1 MENKIRFRN
10 HISVILEQLGATF
23 GILFVLFFTNIDD
36 VIDYIEKGSSE
47 ELSLTVYIGGGVIL
61 AVFLLIFLYQWI
73 IWSKTYISI
82 CDNSIVIERNTWNKK
97 KNTIG
102 LKNIS
107 NVNTEQNLLEMLLGT
122 CKVKLDTNSM
132 STSDKTDVK
141 IILKKAE
148 AEQLRLYVMKLMQG
162 QEGDFEEKYSK
173 EDKDHWAIQTNMGD
187 IFTHGLFSVN
197 LLSVLVV
204 IGCVVGA
211 AGMVLQVIHSVSV
224 GESIVK
230 MLLSVLMLIAIFS
243 SAIWNIVKG
252 FIQYYD
258 FKIDRNENKL
268 YIRYGI
274 LKKVNYTIPAEKISA
289 LKLKQTFFARL
300 TGRYTAEIINI
311 GMGDDAAE
319 TQSFFLPYCKRNQME
334 ERIRLLLPEFYEAVQ
349 MQTVRQP
356 IATWIAWIWPAVLF
370 ALFLVAGALL
380 SVYYFPEFQKEI
392 ILGVLIFSI
401 WMILLVLAYFL
412 TAGSTVGV
420 SHMAI
425 VNGYFGRTICYIS
438 YKDIQ
443 YVEFSQNIFARV
455 VKLQK
460 GEVHLLASTTNRKQE
475 IPYISMENGETIKK
489 RLLNR

>member
-1 MENKIRFRN
+1 
-10 HISVILEQLGATF
+10 
-23 GILFVLFFTNIDD
+23 
-36 VIDYIEKGSSE
+36 
-47 ELSLTVYIGGGVIL
+47 
-61 AVFLLIFLYQWI
+61 
-73 IWSKTYISI
+73 
-82 CDNSIVIERNTWNKK
+82 
-97 KNTIG
+97 
-102 LKNIS
+102 
-107 NVNTEQNLLEMLLGT
+107 
-122 CKVKLDTNSM
+122 
-132 STSDKTDVK
+132 
-141 IILKKAE
+141 
-148 AEQLRLYVMKLMQG
+148 MKLMQG
-162 QEGDFEEKYSK
+162 QEGGFEEKYSK

-349 MQTVRQP
+349 MQTVRQQHGLP
-356 IATWIAWIWPAVLF
+356 GFGRQFFLHCFLSQEHCFLF
-370 ALFLVAGALL
+370 IIFRSSKRKLFWECLFL
-380 SVYYFPEFQKEI
+380 
-392 ILGVLIFSI
+392 
-401 WMILLVLAYFL
+401 AY
-412 TAGSTVGV
+412 G
-420 SHMAI
+420 
-425 VNGYFGRTICYIS
+425 
-438 YKDIQ
+438 
-443 YVEFSQNIFARV
+443 
-455 VKLQK
+455 
-460 GEVHLLASTTNRKQE
+460 
-475 IPYISMENGETIKK
+475 
-489 RLLNR
+489 

>member
-23 GILFVLFFTNIDD
+23 GILFVLSFTNIDD

-73 IWSKTYISI
+73 IWSKT
-82 CDNSIVIERNTWNKK
+82 
-97 KNTIG
+97 
-102 LKNIS
+102 
-107 NVNTEQNLLEMLLGT
+107 EQF
-122 CKVKLDTNSM
+122 
-132 STSDKTDVK
+132 
-141 IILKKAE
+141 
-148 AEQLRLYVMKLMQG
+148 RLYVMKLMQG

-370 ALFLVAGALL
+370 ALFLVAGAL
-380 SVYYFPEFQKEI
+380 PK
-392 ILGVLIFSI
+392 
-401 WMILLVLAYFL
+401 
-412 TAGSTVGV
+412 
-420 SHMAI
+420 
-425 VNGYFGRTICYIS
+425 
-438 YKDIQ
+438 
-443 YVEFSQNIFARV
+443 
-455 VKLQK
+455 
-460 GEVHLLASTTNRKQE
+460 
-475 IPYISMENGETIKK
+475 
-489 RLLNR
+489 

>member
-23 GILFVLFFTNIDD
+23 GILFVLSFTNIDD

-148 AEQLRLYVMKLMQG
+148 AEQFRLYVMKLMQG
-162 QEGDFEEKYSK
+162 QEGDFEEEYSK
-173 EDKDHWAIQTNMGD
+173 EDKEHWVIQTNMGD

-211 AGMVLQVIHSVSV
+211 AGMVLQVIHSVRA

-268 YIRYGI
+268 YIR
-274 LKKVNYTIPAEKISA
+274 
-289 LKLKQTFFARL
+289 
-300 TGRYTAEIINI
+300 
-311 GMGDDAAE
+311 
-319 TQSFFLPYCKRNQME
+319 
-334 ERIRLLLPEFYEAVQ
+334 
-349 MQTVRQP
+349 
-356 IATWIAWIWPAVLF
+356 
-370 ALFLVAGALL
+370 
-380 SVYYFPEFQKEI
+380 
-392 ILGVLIFSI
+392 
-401 WMILLVLAYFL
+401 
-412 TAGSTVGV
+412 
-420 SHMAI
+420 
-425 VNGYFGRTICYIS
+425 
-438 YKDIQ
+438 
-443 YVEFSQNIFARV
+443 
-455 VKLQK
+455 
-460 GEVHLLASTTNRKQE
+460 
-475 IPYISMENGETIKK
+475 
-489 RLLNR
+489 

>member
-148 AEQLRLYVMKLMQG
+148 AEQFRLYVMKLMQG

-258 FKIDRNENKL
+258 L
-268 YIRYGI
+268 
-274 LKKVNYTIPAEKISA
+274 
-289 LKLKQTFFARL
+289 
-300 TGRYTAEIINI
+300 
-311 GMGDDAAE
+311 
-319 TQSFFLPYCKRNQME
+319 
-334 ERIRLLLPEFYEAVQ
+334 
-349 MQTVRQP
+349 
-356 IATWIAWIWPAVLF
+356 
-370 ALFLVAGALL
+370 
-380 SVYYFPEFQKEI
+380 
-392 ILGVLIFSI
+392 
-401 WMILLVLAYFL
+401 
-412 TAGSTVGV
+412 
-420 SHMAI
+420 
-425 VNGYFGRTICYIS
+425 
-438 YKDIQ
+438 
-443 YVEFSQNIFARV
+443 
-455 VKLQK
+455 
-460 GEVHLLASTTNRKQE
+460 
-475 IPYISMENGETIKK
+475 
-489 RLLNR
+489 

>member
-23 GILFVLFFTNIDD
+23 GILFVLSFTNIDD

-148 AEQLRLYVMKLMQG
+148 AEQFRLYVMKLMQG
-162 QEGDFEEKYSK
+162 QEGDFEEEYSK
-173 EDKDHWAIQTNMGD
+173 EDKEHWVIQTNMGD

-319 TQSFFLPYCKRNQME
+319 TQSFFFR
-334 ERIRLLLPEFYEAVQ
+334 
-349 MQTVRQP
+349 TVNE
-356 IATWIAWIWPAVLF
+356 IKWKSGF
-370 ALFLVAGALL
+370 A
-380 SVYYFPEFQKEI
+380 YYFLNFMKQYRCR
-392 ILGVLIFSI
+392 L
-401 WMILLVLAYFL
+401 Y
-412 TAGSTVGV
+412 GS
-420 SHMAI
+420 
-425 VNGYFGRTICYIS
+425 
-438 YKDIQ
+438 Q
-443 YVEFSQNIFARV
+443 
-455 VKLQK
+455 
-460 GEVHLLASTTNRKQE
+460 
-475 IPYISMENGETIKK
+475 
-489 RLLNR
+489 

>member
-1 MENKIRFRN
+1 MIPVSYT
-10 HISVILEQLGATF
+10 HL
-23 GILFVLFFTNIDD
+23 D
-36 VIDYIEKGSSE
+36 VYKR
-47 ELSLTVYIGGGVIL
+47 
-61 AVFLLIFLYQWI
+61 Q
-73 IWSKTYISI
+73 
-82 CDNSIVIERNTWNKK
+82 
-97 KNTIG
+97 
-102 LKNIS
+102 
-107 NVNTEQNLLEMLLGT
+107 VNTEQNLLEMLLGT

-148 AEQLRLYVMKLMQG
+148 AEQFRLYVMKLMQG
-162 QEGDFEEKYSK
+162 QEGGFEEKYSK

-300 TGRYTAEIINI
+300 TGRYTAAVSYTHLDVYKRQILEILWRWQIKMKFSTI
-311 GMGDDAAE
+311 RCIHI
-319 TQSFFLPYCKRNQME
+319 QKR
-334 ERIRLLLPEFYEAVQ
+334 
-349 MQTVRQP
+349 
-356 IATWIAWIWPAVLF
+356 
-370 ALFLVAGALL
+370 
-380 SVYYFPEFQKEI
+380 
-392 ILGVLIFSI
+392 
-401 WMILLVLAYFL
+401 
-412 TAGSTVGV
+412 
-420 SHMAI
+420 
-425 VNGYFGRTICYIS
+425 
-438 YKDIQ
+438 
-443 YVEFSQNIFARV
+443 
-455 VKLQK
+455 
-460 GEVHLLASTTNRKQE
+460 
-475 IPYISMENGETIKK
+475 
-489 RLLNR
+489 